1 MVDLCYG
8 YENFPESLLE
18 SSQEQIFVEQLQHK
32 LQLKLSPP
40 KFVVKKYEF
49 WRAFVC
55 LEFYDL
61 L

>member
-32 LQLKLSPP
+32 
-40 KFVVKKYEF
+40 
-49 WRAFVC
+49 
-55 LEFYDL
+55 
-61 L
+61 